1 MSSGPSAEN
10 ASPLAATALAILSR
24 SANQRRS
31 QYTISPSKFLVVEQ
45 IENYFISITRMQH
58 QPVVRNALIALSS
71 LYKDFLQQGNLSLR
85 ASPQNI
91 LIITKAHK
99 QLRTHLLS
107 RDASPEV
114 ALICSL
120 IFYILEC
127 LVGNSQQAIWHL
139 DQGLTLLQRCQ
150 SEYPDVV
157 SAPEFGH
164 LMAVFSRLD
173 IHASIFGNDRAPILN
188 LAKAPEFS
196 STVPDSFI
204 RLSDAEHSLTVMQN
218 WLIHHLIS
226 SLEHREKAQEQIPL
240 DIIHERQQLEIQFLR
255 LECGIENLFLG
266 PHEKAQKPQQQQRV
280 LLLHI
285 QAMIFHAALLENIF
299 ISSDKS
305 NMAIEADLRFDLAL
319 SKIKSLLSSCPESSS
334 ASSNREFTLST
345 NIIAVLYY
353 ICMKT
358 RNHRILK
365 TALSLIQSCSVSTRD
380 GLWDASMAASVV
392 QYLAPYDVSEGCGS
406 EIVKLEDVG
415 SGIVD
420 TSGGLDEAFRL
431 LRIMESS
438 EPEVIQS

>member
-1 MSSGPSAEN
+1 M
-10 ASPLAATALAILSR
+10 
-24 SANQRRS
+24 Q
-31 QYTISPSKFLVVEQ
+31 
-45 IENYFISITRMQH
+45 RMQH

-71 LYKDFLQQGNLSLR
+71 LYKDFLQRGNPSLR
-85 ASPQNI
+85 ASRQNI
-91 LIITKAHK
+91 LIVTKAHK
-99 QLRTHLLS
+99 QLRIHLLS
-107 RDASPEV
+107 RDASPQV

-139 DQGLTLLQRCQ
+139 DQGLTLLQRCYG
-150 SEYPDVV
+150 EYPDVV
-157 SAPEFGH
+157 STPEFGH

-173 IHASIFGNDRAPILN
+173 IHASIFDNDRAPILN

-196 STVPDSFI
+196 STVSDYFI

-218 WLIHHLIS
+218 WLMHHLIS

-255 LECGIENLFLG
+255 LECGIEKLFLG
-266 PHEKAQKPQQQQRV
+266 PHEEAQKPQQQQQRV
-280 LLLHI
+280 LLLHV
-285 QAMIFHAALLENIF
+285 QAMIFHAVLLENIF

-305 NMAIEADLRFDLAL
+305 NIAIEADFRFDLAL
-319 SKIKSLLSSCPESSS
+319 SKIETLLSSCPESNS
-334 ASSNREFTLST
+334 ASSNRDFTLST

-365 TALSLIQSCSVSTRD
+365 TALSLIQGCSVSTRD
-380 GLWDASMAASVV
+380 GLWDASVAASVV
-392 QYLAPYDVSEGCGS
+392 QSLAPCNVSDGCGS

-420 TSGGLDEAFRL
+420 TSGGLEEAFRL

-438 EPEVIQS
+438 EPEVIQP